1 MDFTQSAKKV
11 LEIAS
16 TEANLLGRSHIVGS
30 EHILLGLIIEKDGLA
45 AKVLRTNGIDEQ
57 TVRKMIEEN
66 IDSSGDVLVDE
77 PDGFSPSAR
86 RIVEASKQEAT
97 NLNSNGVGT
106 EHILMAILK
115 DKDCLAIRILNTIK
129 GINLRK
135 MYMDMVQVI
144 GTNDKTLGQKSFTP
158 MSNTPVLDNF
168 SRDLTALA
176 RADLIDPVIGREKE
190 INRIIQILAR
200 RTKNNPCII
209 GEPGVGKTSIAEG
222 LSNLII
228 KGQVPMIMRDKR
240 VISLDIGGIVAGTKY
255 RGEFEERIKRILEE
269 VKNSKDVILF
279 IDEIHMIIGAGDS
292 TGSMDAAN
300 ILKPALARGEIQ
312 VIGATTMDEYRKHIE
327 KDAALD
333 RRFQIVQLD
342 EPSELDSI
350 KILNGL
356 KSRYEKFHNIH
367 ITEEAVEAAVKL
379 SNRYIPDR
387 KLPDKAIDLL
397 DEACAKLKINS
408 FVVPKEYQSVEQE
421 ISGLDSDIEKS
432 LIAEDFEKVKVLK
445 AKKQEKQKELDD
457 MKKLIE
463 KNKEDNVLSINEDDI
478 AEIVASWTSIP
489 VTKITEDENKKLA
502 NLEAELHKRVIGQND
517 AVVSIS
523 KAIRRNR
530 VGLKPANRPIGNF
543 LFLGPT
549 GVGKTELCKSLA
561 YVMFG
566 SEDNLIRVDM
576 SEYME
581 RHTVSKLIGSPPG
594 YVGYDEGGQLTE
606 KIRRKPYTVVLFDEI
621 EKAHPDIFN
630 VLLQMLDEGHITD
643 AQGRKVSFKNSIIIM
658 TSNVGASQIIEPKTL
673 GFDVTEGDP
682 EKDYQ
687 RMKDNVMTEV
697 KKTFKPE
704 FINRIDDIIVFHKLS
719 KDDISNILDL
729 QLKDIANRT
738 KEGMNIDLTLDD
750 KAREYILKEGYDE
763 QYGARKLKRVLTDK
777 LEDLLAD
784 EKIAGNIVSGDN
796 IIVTYEKDALKVIKN
811 NGKKS

>member
-16 TEANLLGRSHIVGS
+16 TEANLLGRSHIIGS

-66 IDSSGDVLVDE
+66 IDSNSDVLVDE

-86 RIVEASKQEAT
+86 RIIEASKQEAA

-144 GTNDKTLGQKSFTP
+144 GTNDKSIGQKSFTP

-168 SRDLTALA
+168 SRDLTALS

-222 LSNLII
+222 LSNLIV
-228 KGQVPMIMRDKR
+228 KGEVPMTMRDKR
-240 VISLDIGGIVAGTKY
+240 VVSLDIGGMVAGTKY
-255 RGEFEERIKRILEE
+255 RGEFEERIKRIIEE

-300 ILKPALARGEIQ
+300 ILKPALARGEVQ

-342 EPSELDSI
+342 EPNEIDSV

-367 ITEEAVEAAVKL
+367 ITEEAIEAAVKL
-379 SNRYIPDR
+379 SSRYIPDR

-421 ISGLDSDIEKS
+421 ISNLDSDIEKS
-432 LIAEDFEKVKVLK
+432 LIAEDFEKVKNLK
-445 AKKQEKQKELDD
+445 AKKQDKQKELDE

-463 KNKEDNVLSINEDDI
+463 KNKEDKVLSIGEEDI

-502 NLEAELHKRVIGQND
+502 NLESELHKRVIGQND

-561 YVMFG
+561 FVMFG

-687 RMKDNVMTEV
+687 RMKDSVMSEV

-738 KEGMNIDLTLDD
+738 KEGMNIELSLDD

-784 EKIAGNIVSGDN
+784 EKIAGKISSGDN
-796 IIVTYEKDALKVIKN
+796 IIVTYDNDTLKVIK
-811 NGKKS
+811 K

>member
-11 LEIAS
+11 LDLAS
-16 TEANLLGRSHIVGS
+16 TEANVLGKSHVVGS
-30 EHILLGLIIEKDGLA
+30 EHILLGLIMEKDGLA

-97 NLNSNGVGT
+97 NLNSNAVGT

-144 GTNDKTLGQKSFTP
+144 GTNDKAVGQRSFTP

-168 SRDLTALA
+168 SRDLTALS
-176 RADLIDPVIGREKE
+176 RSDLIDPVIGREKE

-222 LSNLII
+222 LANLIV
-228 KGQVPMIMRDKR
+228 KGQVPMNMRDKR
-240 VISLDIGGIVAGTKY
+240 VVSLDIGGLVAGTQF
-255 RGEFEERIKRILEE
+255 RGQFENRIKGLIDE
-269 VKNSKDVILF
+269 VKREGNIILF
-279 IDEIHMIIGAGDS
+279 IDEVHNLVGTGDS
-292 TGSMDAAN
+292 EGSMSAAN
-300 ILKPALARGEIQ
+300 ILKPALSRGEVQ
-312 VIGATTMDEYRKHIE
+312 VIGATTFAEYRKHIE

-356 KSRYEKFHNIH
+356 KSRYEQFHNIH

-379 SNRYIPDR
+379 SSRYIPDR

-421 ISGLDSDIEKS
+421 IANLDNDIEKS
-432 LIAEDFEKVKVLK
+432 LIAEDFDKVKNLK
-445 AKKQEKQKELDD
+445 AKKAEKQKELED

-463 KNKEDNVLSINEDDI
+463 KNKEDSVLSINEEDI
-478 AEIVASWTSIP
+478 ADIVASWTSIP

-502 NLEAELHKRVIGQND
+502 NLEEELHKRVIGQND

-630 VLLQMLDEGHITD
+630 VLLQMLDEGHVTD

-658 TSNVGASQIIEPKTL
+658 TSNVGASQIMEPKTL
-673 GFDVTEGDP
+673 GFDVIEGDP
-682 EKDYQ
+682 EKDYK
-687 RMKDNVMTEV
+687 RMKDNVMSEV

-719 KDDISNILDL
+719 KQDISDILDL

-738 KEGMNIDLTLDD
+738 KEGMNIDMTLDD
-750 KAREYILKEGYDE
+750 KAKEYILKEGYDE

-784 EKIAGNIVSGDN
+784 EKIAGNIDSGDK
-796 IIVTYEKDALKVIKN
+796 IVVTFDKDKLKVN
-811 NGKKS
+811 KK

>member
-11 LEIAS
+11 LDLAS
-16 TEANLLGRSHIVGS
+16 TEANVLGKSHVVGS
-30 EHILLGLIIEKDGLA
+30 EHILLGLIMEKDGLA

-97 NLNSNGVGT
+97 NLNSNAVGT

-144 GTNDKTLGQKSFTP
+144 GTNDKAVGQRSFTP

-168 SRDLTALA
+168 SRDLTALS
-176 RADLIDPVIGREKE
+176 RSDLIDPVIGREKE

-222 LSNLII
+222 LANLIV
-228 KGQVPMIMRDKR
+228 KGQVPMNMRDKR
-240 VISLDIGGIVAGTKY
+240 VVSLDIGGMVAGTKY
-255 RGEFEERIKRILEE
+255 RGEFEERIKRIIEE
-269 VKNSKDVILF
+269 VKASKDIIMF

-300 ILKPALARGEIQ
+300 ILKPALARGEVQ
-312 VIGATTMDEYRKHIE
+312 VVGATTMDEYRKHIE

-356 KSRYEKFHNIH
+356 KSRYEQFHNIH

-379 SNRYIPDR
+379 SSRYIPDR

-421 ISGLDSDIEKS
+421 IANLDNDIEKS
-432 LIAEDFEKVKVLK
+432 LIAEDFDKVKNLK
-445 AKKQEKQKELDD
+445 AKKAEKQKELED

-463 KNKEDNVLSINEDDI
+463 KNKEDSVLSINEEDI
-478 AEIVASWTSIP
+478 ADIVASWTSIP

-502 NLEAELHKRVIGQND
+502 NLEEELHKRVIGQND

-630 VLLQMLDEGHITD
+630 VLLQMLDEGHVTD

-658 TSNVGASQIIEPKTL
+658 TSNVGASQIMEPKTL
-673 GFDVTEGDP
+673 GFDVIEGDP
-682 EKDYQ
+682 EKDYK
-687 RMKDNVMTEV
+687 RMKDNVMSEV

-719 KDDISNILDL
+719 KQDISDILDL

-738 KEGMNIDLTLDD
+738 KEGMNIDMTLDD
-750 KAREYILKEGYDE
+750 KAKEYILKEGYDE

-784 EKIAGNIVSGDN
+784 EKIAGNIDSGDK
-796 IIVTYEKDALKVIKN
+796 IVVTFDKDKLKVN
-811 NGKKS
+811 KK